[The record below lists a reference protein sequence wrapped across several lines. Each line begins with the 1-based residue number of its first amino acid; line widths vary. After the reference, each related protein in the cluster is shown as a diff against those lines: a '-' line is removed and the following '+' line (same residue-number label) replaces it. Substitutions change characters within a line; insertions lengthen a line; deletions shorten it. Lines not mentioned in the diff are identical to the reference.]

1 MHYQRRLRKTLPL
14 APALLVLAACVGCG
28 DGKPSVDTSLT
39 EATVSGVVSV
49 KGTPATGGQI
59 RFNPSNSGRIVPTRS
74 AEIGPDGRYTIK
86 TLTGDNRVTFD
97 GEVAA
102 KNRGV
107 GLMKEYA
114 SVNSGENT
122 IDFDLMGAGAKVG
135 PVDFTKKAGMK
146 KR

>member
-1 MHYQRRLRKTLPL
+1 MGFQRSRGAFLP
-14 APALLVLAACVGCG
+14 VLALTAFAASAGCG
-28 DGKPSVDTSLT
+28 NGKPSVDTSLT

-49 KGTPATGGQI
+49 KGTPATGGQV
-59 RFNPSNSGRIVPTRS
+59 RFNPSNSERIVPTRS
-74 AEIGPDGRYTIK
+74 AEIGSDGRYSIK

-102 KNRGV
+102 KNKGV

-114 SVNSGENT
+114 SVKSGENQ

-135 PVDFTKKAGMK
+135 AFDLAKKAAMK
-146 KR
+146 NR

>member
-1 MHYQRRLRKTLPL
+1 MTFSRLRLTFCVLSALTTL
-14 APALLVLAACVGCG
+14 ALCVGCG

-102 KNRGV
+102 KNKGV

-114 SVNSGENT
+114 SVTSGENQ

-135 PVDFTKKAGMK
+135 PVDYAKTAGKK